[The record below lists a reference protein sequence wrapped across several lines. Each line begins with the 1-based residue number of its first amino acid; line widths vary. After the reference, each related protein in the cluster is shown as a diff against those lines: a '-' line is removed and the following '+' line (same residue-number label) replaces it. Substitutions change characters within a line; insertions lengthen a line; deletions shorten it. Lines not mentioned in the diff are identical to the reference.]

1 MCADLPCTVP
11 RNTSCLFEGS
21 LVKQIGA
28 LTVLLLFVDFESV
41 PWCLSQVLQLSVSQV
56 SPSDPRQI
64 PQPTCFWVRRW
75 TWLTLHR
82 IQKGIVVSSLTRL
95 LVIVCLLL
103 LEHST
108 HASPPHNFCTQWRNA
123 RLTLHV
129 RKYFPLF
136 RSQCAVQSDI
146 FCTFTNISSLYPHDL
161 ATPIALGPLGHF
173 RIDHTT
179 VSKWTHRS
187 KLARK
192 QIWLESCLQSV
203 TTVSGCKTLWQ
214 VPIIGAKPLFSIL
227 RKSGGE
233 RLILHGVTMRSRQV
247 TSDKW
252 QFPLWQADVFY
263 SQKEWRGETHPS

>member
-1 MCADLPCTVP
+1 M
-11 RNTSCLFEGS
+11 NF
-21 LVKQIGA
+21 QN
-28 LTVLLLFVDFESV
+28 
-41 PWCLSQVLQLSVSQV
+41 V
-56 SPSDPRQI
+56 SPRASSGSKRGLWCQASPG
-64 PQPTCFWVRRW
+64 FS
-75 TWLTLHR
+75 WLFACCC
-82 IQKGIVVSSLTRL
+82 S
-95 LVIVCLLL
+95 
-103 LEHST
+103 EHST
-108 HASPPHNFCTQWRNA
+108 HASPHIIFAHSGETRAWHCTFGNIS
-123 RLTLHV
+123 
-129 RKYFPLF
+129 PLF

-161 ATPIALGPLGHF
+161 ATPIALRPLGHF

-233 RLILHGVTMRSRQV
+233 RLILHSVTMRSRR
-247 TSDKW
+247 
-252 QFPLWQADVFY
+252 
-263 SQKEWRGETHPS
+263 SQKSEYHNFLTRVTEHHPH

>member
-1 MCADLPCTVP
+1 MP
-11 RNTSCLFEGS
+11 
-21 LVKQIGA
+21 
-28 LTVLLLFVDFESV
+28 
-41 PWCLSQVLQLSVSQV
+41 
-56 SPSDPRQI
+56 
-64 PQPTCFWVRRW
+64 
-75 TWLTLHR
+75 
-82 IQKGIVVSSLTRL
+82 
-95 LVIVCLLL
+95 
-103 LEHST
+103 
-108 HASPPHNFCTQWRNA
+108 PPHIIFAHSGETRAWHCTFGNISPFSAHSALYSRTFFA
-123 RLTLHV
+123 RSPI
-129 RKYFPLF
+129 FPLF
-136 RSQCAVQSDI
+136 ILMILPS
-146 FCTFTNISSLYPHDL
+146 
-161 ATPIALGPLGHF
+161 PIALGPLGHF

-203 TTVSGCKTLWQ
+203 TTVSGCNPLWQ

-252 QFPLWQADVFY
+252 QFPLWQADVFF